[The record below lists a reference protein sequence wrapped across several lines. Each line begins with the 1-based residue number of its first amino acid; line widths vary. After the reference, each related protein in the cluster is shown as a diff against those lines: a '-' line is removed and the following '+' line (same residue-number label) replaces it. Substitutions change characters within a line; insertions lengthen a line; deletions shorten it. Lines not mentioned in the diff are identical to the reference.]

1 MQKCPPKIELTTLAT
16 LANTSR
22 SDGTA
27 VSVALTDPTRDG
39 DSKAISR
46 LHSVARDRKMEREI
60 SRDLVKE
67 IKSMKPL

>member
-1 MQKCPPKIELTTLAT
+1 MEHTTLAT

-46 LHSVARDRKMEREI
+46 LHSVARDRKIEREI
-60 SRDLVKE
+60 SRDLEKGLRV
-67 IKSMKPL
+67 